1 MEETPPSSF
10 LLKNIFH
17 LPIDKLLTGGVL
29 LFLVDRYESQR
40 KSGRNQALCKYRL
53 EHPEM
58 TLAEIGREFN
68 ISRQLVWKLTQGN
81 SRKKE
86 KAAV

>member
-1 MEETPPSSF
+1 M
-10 LLKNIFH
+10 
-17 LPIDKLLTGGVL
+17 
-29 LFLVDRYESQR
+29 DRYESQR
-40 KSGRNQALCKYRL
+40 KSGRNEALCKYRS

-68 ISRQLVWKLTQGN
+68 ISRQRVWKLTQGN

-86 KAAV
+86 EAAV